1 MDINKN
7 VLISV
12 DGSEASMRAVSY
24 VADMMGTHEAL
35 GVHLLHVL
43 PPIPPELLE
52 FGGSENPEQEH
63 RLSEELKLAQ
73 SQWIDRTKMEAEP
86 IFEEARTILLDSG
99 MSPDFVQTEFCTS
112 IHRPDV
118 VRDVLE
124 AAHKWNCGT
133 IVVGRHSFPWLKEKL
148 GHHVA
153 EDLVRKGQ
161 GFTIWVVA

>member
-24 VADMMGTHEAL
+24 VADMMGAHEAL
-35 GVHLLHVL
+35 RVHLLHVL

-52 FGGSENPEQEH
+52 FGGSENPEQEQ
-63 RLSEELKLAQ
+63 RLSEELKRAQ
-73 SQWIDRTKMEAEP
+73 SEWIDRTKMEGEP
-86 IFEEARTILLDSG
+86 IFDQARTILLDSG

-161 GFTIWVVA
+161 GFTMWVIE